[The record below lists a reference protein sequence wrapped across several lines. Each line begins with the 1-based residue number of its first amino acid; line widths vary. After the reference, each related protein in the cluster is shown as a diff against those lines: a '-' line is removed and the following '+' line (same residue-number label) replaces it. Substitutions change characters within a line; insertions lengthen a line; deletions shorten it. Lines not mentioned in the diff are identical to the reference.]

1 MKNPTIFDSLYNSCM
16 MVQKGDVYY
25 FIESN
30 VTDVLHFVTA
40 KYSLQQ
46 SDNRT
51 SL

>member
-1 MKNPTIFDSLYNSCM
+1 MCRGNTPGLQHM

-30 VTDVLHFVTA
+30 VTDVLHFVTV